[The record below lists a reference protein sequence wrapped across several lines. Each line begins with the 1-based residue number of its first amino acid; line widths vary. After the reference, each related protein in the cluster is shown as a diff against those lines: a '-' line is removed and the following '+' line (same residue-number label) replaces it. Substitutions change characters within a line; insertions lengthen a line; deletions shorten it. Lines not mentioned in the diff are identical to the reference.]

1 MCLHGK
7 IISAA
12 GAYTWAEKK
21 TIKKRMHKVTHLKA
35 QTDQSEDREP
45 NGDKN
50 NRCLRQPIKLKYFS
64 RSQSTSVECAF
75 ACGATTT
82 RGVLF

>member
-1 MCLHGK
+1 MDD
-7 IISAA
+7 IILVSAA

-21 TIKKRMHKVTHLKA
+21 TIKKRMHKVAHLNS

-50 NRCLRQPIKLKYFS
+50 NRCMR
-64 RSQSTSVECAF
+64 
-75 ACGATTT
+75 
-82 RGVLF
+82 

>member
-1 MCLHGK
+1 MYS

-12 GAYTWAEKK
+12 GAYTWTEKK
-21 TIKKRMHKVTHLKA
+21 IKKHKVVHLNS

-50 NRCLRQPIKLKYFS
+50 NRCMR
-64 RSQSTSVECAF
+64 
-75 ACGATTT
+75 
-82 RGVLF
+82 